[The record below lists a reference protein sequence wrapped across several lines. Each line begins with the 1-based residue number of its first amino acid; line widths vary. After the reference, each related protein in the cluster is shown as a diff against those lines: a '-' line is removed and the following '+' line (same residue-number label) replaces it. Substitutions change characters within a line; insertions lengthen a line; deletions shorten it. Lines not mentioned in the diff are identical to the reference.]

1 MLRKVLIGFMVLIAV
16 LPFAPTAT
24 AGGWAAVSLVSPLE
38 SVTVGEEITIQYKV
52 LAHARPEAPMTGM
65 VVDFLFMHE
74 FGYFVAA
81 SGQATADP
89 EIYEVTFTLEQA
101 GSWELRSMTR
111 NYGDLPTVNKF
122 PTIVATTS
130 TTASGS

>member
-1 MLRKVLIGFMVLIAV
+1 MLRKVLLGFMVLIAV

-38 SVTVGEEITIQYKV
+38 SVTVGEETTIQYKV

-65 VVDFLFMHE
+65 EVDFLFMHE

-89 EIYEVTFTLEQA
+89 AVYEVTFTLEQP

-111 NYGDLPTVNKF
+111 NYGDLPTINKF
-122 PTIVATTS
+122 PTVVASITVD
-130 TTASGS
+130 TAGS